1 MDYFIEIN
9 NTKYIIK
16 KLHEISLTEY
26 NDVYK
31 IIQDQDYTG
40 LLYMLSDIPSELARY
55 IPTEE
60 IKKIEWNNIIN
71 EPISTHKLKKSYF
84 DKKLIDLNLVS
95 VGRFID
101 LDYILTSDIKNK
113 LETIM
118 ALLLLEDN
126 CDPDEDI
133 ILLMKQKDKLLKQII
148 KNMSVSEITA
158 PINYLTSWRKNKLK
172 SYENLFSIEEEEDD
186 GDYEEGEE
194 PEEVETDDTGWAG
207 ICYDNAKEFYYINN
221 KNIFDAPL
229 TSFLNWL
236 SWKKR
241 SIDLENERLKKQT
254 SGF

>member
-60 IKKIEWNNIIN
+60 IKKIEWNKIIN
-71 EPISTHKLKKSYF
+71 EPISTHKLKTSYF

-118 ALLLLEDN
+118 ALLLLE
-126 CDPDEDI
+126 EDFND
-133 ILLMKQKDKLLKQII
+133 KQKDKLLKQII

-158 PINYLTSWRKNKLK
+158 PINYLTSWRKTIKKL
-172 SYENLFSIEEEEDD
+172 
-186 GDYEEGEE
+186 
-194 PEEVETDDTGWAG
+194 
-207 ICYDNAKEFYYINN
+207 
-221 KNIFDAPL
+221 
-229 TSFLNWL
+229 
-236 SWKKR
+236 
-241 SIDLENERLKKQT
+241 
-254 SGF
+254 

>member
-60 IKKIEWNNIIN
+60 IKKIEWNKIIN
-71 EPISTHKLKKSYF
+71 EPISTHKLKTSYF

-118 ALLLLEDN
+118 ALLLLE
-126 CDPDEDI
+126 EDFND
-133 ILLMKQKDKLLKQII
+133 KQKDKLLKQII

-172 SYENLFSIEEEEDD
+172 SYENLFSIEEEEEDD

-194 PEEVETDDTGWAG
+194 PEEEIENDDTGWLG